1 MSGGW
6 IISVYVMYAFC
17 VCKRDIY
24 VYYNLCETSCVWLS
38 ECMLVYIM
46 SPSSMLKLD
55 LRLESTD
62 ASGDIAE
69 SSGSPPIGDKGS
81 SIIRKPRSPLLAW
94 TSSPPRSP
102 SPDMPSE
109 NPDIPSHKSSDWAKS
124 KCWELPTAGYW
135 MGGWGWR
142 CCGTGGSCLGS
153 GWAWPWGWKCVWERN
168 WCCWAWGWA
177 WLWGR
182 CWCWWCACAWGWE
195 WFSSRLVSC
204 FI

>member
-1 MSGGW
+1 
-6 IISVYVMYAFC
+6 
-17 VCKRDIY
+17 
-24 VYYNLCETSCVWLS
+24 
-38 ECMLVYIM
+38 MLVYIM

-124 KCWELPTAGYW
+124 KCWELPTAGY
-135 MGGWGWR
+135 
-142 CCGTGGSCLGS
+142 
-153 GWAWPWGWKCVWERN
+153 
-168 WCCWAWGWA
+168 
-177 WLWGR
+177 
-182 CWCWWCACAWGWE
+182 
-195 WFSSRLVSC
+195 
-204 FI
+204 